1 MDYTSGVYGTG
12 NNSYSKS
19 RTNTEQAKEAKK
31 SGQAIDAVYADP
43 KEKQVSVDNFLQLM
57 IAQLKNQDFTN
68 PVDDTQYVT
77 QLAQFATMQQM
88 QELAYH
94 SKSNFM
100 MSLVGKDV
108 TVAKLSYG
116 GKVDKVIA
124 PVEKISF
131 VGNEFKI
138 FVKGKEYNIDQ
149 LMEIHGTPTEE
160 GSKPQVDP
168 SKYTILPKNK
178 TDKSVELE
186 WPVPT
191 QDELI
196 ASKLKYTVYYS
207 TGSAFDTV
215 EEVKSGIRFG
225 ESERS
230 GLTKEIITDLEPDTT
245 YFINVIVKDGNG
257 QETVYQKATVA
268 TKKKGE

>member
-1 MDYTSGVYGTG
+1 MGYDSISGVG
-12 NNSYSKS
+12 NNSY
-19 RTNTEQAKEAKK
+19 RTNQT
-31 SGQAIDAVYADP
+31 SGGQTIDAVYGDAKD
-43 KEKQVSVDNFLQLM
+43 KQISVDNFLQLM

-108 TVAKLSYG
+108 TVAKLSIG
-116 GKVDKVIA
+116 GNVNKVIG
-124 PVEKISF
+124 PVERISF

-138 FVKGKEYNIDQ
+138 YVAGKEYSVDQ
-149 LMEIHGTPTEE
+149 LMEVHGTSSD
-160 GSKPQVDP
+160 GSDKPQVDP

-178 TDKSVELE
+178 TDTTIDLA

-191 QDELI
+191 SDEVI

-215 EEVKSGIRFG
+215 DEVKAGIRFG
-225 ESERS
+225 SSERG
-230 GLTKEIITDLEPDTT
+230 GLTSETITGLEPDTT
-245 YFINVIVKDGNG
+245 YFINVVVKDGNG
-257 QETVYQKATVA
+257 KETVYQKTTVT
-268 TKKKGE
+268 TKPQGE